1 MKSRIHLIFDL
12 DGCLIDSTEV
22 QRAAFYGSYA
32 EVVGD
37 DKCPTYEE
45 YIKYTGD
52 SIVNVMI
59 KMGLPVEM
67 VEPYRRISSE
77 AIDKITVNTEV
88 IDMIRGFRNEGC
100 KVAIC
105 TGKDH
110 YRAEEILKYYNIE
123 SYFDVLISSD
133 DVTDPKPSAVP
144 MLACIDAMGVEK
156 ENVLVIGDG
165 YNDILSAKNA
175 GLKSVLTLWYGDEGV
190 PREADYTVNTVQ
202 ELNDLLRG
210 LMK

>member
-1 MKSRIHLIFDL
+1 MKKKIDLIFDL

-22 QRAAFYGSYA
+22 QKAAFYGSYA

-37 DKCPTYEE
+37 DKCPAYEE

-52 SIVNVMI
+52 SITNVMI

-77 AIDKITVNTEV
+77 AVDKIIVNTEA
-88 IDMIRGFRNEGC
+88 IDMIRRFRDEGC

-110 YRAEEILKYYNIE
+110 YRAEEILRFYNIE
-123 SYFDVLISSD
+123 NYFDVLVSSD
-133 DVTDPKPSAVP
+133 DVSEPKPSAIP
-144 MLACIDAMGVEK
+144 IIACIEALGVDK
-156 ENVLVIGDG
+156 ESVIVIGDG
-165 YNDILSAKNA
+165 YNDIMSAKNA
-175 GLKSVLTLWYGDEGV
+175 GVRSVLTLWYGDEGV
-190 PREADYTVNTVQ
+190 PREADYLVESVA
-202 ELNDLLRG
+202 ELYELLAS
-210 LMK
+210 LL